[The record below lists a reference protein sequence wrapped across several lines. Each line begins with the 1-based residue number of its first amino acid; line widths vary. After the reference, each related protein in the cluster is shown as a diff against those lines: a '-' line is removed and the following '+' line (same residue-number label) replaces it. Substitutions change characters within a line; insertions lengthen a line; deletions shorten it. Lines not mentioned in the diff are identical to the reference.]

1 MGVGI
6 GYNLITGQRVLS
18 GPTLNN
24 GDTMSTKQKTPSGPA
39 NMKDAGYRFAKN
51 GDDSKSIALYVYEQC
66 PDFIDNAPD
75 EIVNELVAGYALR
88 FHENRGDKYFIRTDS
103 VMVPCEP
110 DTKGATV
117 MNVHVAFGY
126 TGQQF
131 GKLKNEDPA
140 LHAIIKTVR
149 DDFSGYRFDCMGSL
163 KTRIRKIINGGKTR
177 ERGSNDDFIDALHK
191 SLVNFDTRAL
201 NAKKRGDETADQLKF
216 RVARDA
222 FWKSYTGENFKV

>member
-1 MGVGI
+1 
-6 GYNLITGQRVLS
+6 
-18 GPTLNN
+18 
-24 GDTMSTKQKTPSGPA
+24 MSTKQKPQSGPA
-39 NMKDAGYRFAKN
+39 NMKDAGYRIAKS
-51 GDDSKSIALYVYEQC
+51 GDDVSATALYVYEQC

-75 EIVNELVAGYALR
+75 EIVNELVAGFALR
-88 FHENRGDKYFIRTDS
+88 FHENKGGDKHYIRTDS
-103 VMVPCEP
+103 VMVPCEAS
-110 DTKGATV
+110 TKGATV

-126 TGQQF
+126 TTQQF

-140 LHAIIKTVR
+140 LHAIIKSIR
-149 DDFSGYRFDCMGSL
+149 DDFAGYKSDCMTSL

-177 ERGSNDDFIDALHK
+177 ERGANDDFIDALHK

-216 RVARDA
+216 RIARDA

>member
-1 MGVGI
+1 
-6 GYNLITGQRVLS
+6 
-18 GPTLNN
+18 
-24 GDTMSTKQKTPSGPA
+24 
-39 NMKDAGYRFAKN
+39 
-51 GDDSKSIALYVYEQC
+51 
-66 PDFIDNAPD
+66 
-75 EIVNELVAGYALR
+75 
-88 FHENRGDKYFIRTDS
+88 
-103 VMVPCEP
+103 
-110 DTKGATV
+110 

-177 ERGSNDDFIDALHK
+177 ERGANDDFIDALHK
-191 SLVNFDTRAL
+191 ALVNYDTRAL

>member
-1 MGVGI
+1 
-6 GYNLITGQRVLS
+6 
-18 GPTLNN
+18 
-24 GDTMSTKQKTPSGPA
+24 MSTKQKTSSGPA

-88 FHENRGDKYFIRTDS
+88 FHENRGDKFFTRADS

-117 MNVHVAFGY
+117 MNVHVAMAY

-216 RVARDA
+216 RIARDA